1 MKLLQHLLSSV
12 RVLEVVLTS
21 DSHTIAA
28 WRCRAGRTAE
38 QTAYDPA
45 AVAKEVVLV
54 TVTGHGTLSKPAASE
69 LAARVRSDEET
80 FLWNDHDDL
89 ISFVRRERVQSVL
102 EELAAA
108 NIHPQR
114 ISVAVTPDAAAQTF
128 FATLRWRSLL
138 HPTVEASALMQCIA
152 RRLALPVLGIF
163 LCLLVVNAVV
173 SPSLGRRC
181 QSLQT
186 ELAARERSASAQ
198 ADVTARQQTLAAE
211 FAATAPT
218 SRALLCDRIAAAVP
232 QKIVLTQLSVEPL
245 TKRFE
250 AAKPLQRKEHFA
262 VVNGMAATADDISD
276 FVERLSTE
284 RCFRAVHLANVERE
298 RDGDRL
304 HFRIEMTL

>member
-1 MKLLQHLLSSV
+1 MNLSPYILGPV
-12 RVLEVVLTS
+12 RVLDVTLTP
-21 DSHTIAA
+21 DGHTTAA
-28 WRCRAGRTAE
+28 WRCRVGGE
-38 QTAYDPA
+38 PQQTECDAA
-45 AVAKEVVLV
+45 AVAKEVVIV
-54 TVTGHGTLSKPAASE
+54 TVTGHGTLSKPAASQ

-89 ISFVRRERVQSVL
+89 ISFVRRERLQGVL
-102 EELAAA
+102 AELSEAG
-108 NIHPQR
+108 IHPQR
-114 ISVAVTPDAAAQTF
+114 ISVAVTPDAAAQAF

-163 LCLLVVNAVV
+163 LCLLAVNAVV
-173 SPSLGRRC
+173 SPSLGQRC

-198 ADVTARQQTLAAE
+198 ADVTARQQALAAA
-211 FAATAPT
+211 FTATAPA
-218 SRALLCDRIAAAVP
+218 SRALLCDRIAAAMP
-232 QKIVLTQLSVEPL
+232 QKIVLTQLSIEPL

-276 FVERLSTE
+276 FVERLSSE

-298 RDGDRL
+298 RDGNRL
-304 HFRIEMTL
+304 QFRIEMTL